1 MPEIMNNIV
10 NIIFSVLGTAIMVG
24 LLLKLKRNRIN
35 KKSLAEG
42 TERGVK
48 TVYGE
53 LIDKQFV
60 MKRIQS
66 LSEAPKNKAECI
78 LTFKCGDEKL
88 FFSVSEVFFDNYK
101 KNQKGYIT
109 YKGETLID
117 FKGDVK
123 IVRTAKRRE
132 SREE

>member
-35 KKSLAEG
+35 KKDYGDDFEI
-42 TERGVK
+42 
-48 TVYGE
+48 VYGE

-88 FFSVSEVFFDNYK
+88 FFSVSEVFFDTYK

-132 SREE
+132 SRE